1 MGKVKEYLK
10 DRLTVI
16 LIFLFL
22 VFIWPTPF
30 EWGKGYKYKVWR
42 FTGTQVPWGE
52 RPKPQEPPMTEQEM
66 QKRVQELLDSI
77 K

>member
-10 DRLTVI
+10 ERLTVI

-30 EWGKGYKYKVWR
+30 ETANKPGLILYDQKGTQKVWR
-42 FTGTQVPWGE
+42 FTGTPAPWE
-52 RPKPQEPPMTEQEM
+52 
-66 QKRVQELLDSI
+66 
-77 K
+77 